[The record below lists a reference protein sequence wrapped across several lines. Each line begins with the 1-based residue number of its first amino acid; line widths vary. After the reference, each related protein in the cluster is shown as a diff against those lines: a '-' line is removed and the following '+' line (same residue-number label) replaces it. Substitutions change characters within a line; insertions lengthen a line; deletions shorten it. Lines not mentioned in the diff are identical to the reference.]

1 MIRRPPRSTR
11 TDTLFPYATLFRSS
25 GLSGESEP
33 LRDFGVFLTEAN
45 VKAKALE
52 MGLTGVGDEL
62 TEQEKIL
69 ARYQLVLE
77 ATKNAQGDVARTSDS
92 TSNQMRRAAA
102 AFEELRVAI
111 GMKLLPV
118 VTPLIEKRS
127 EEHTSELQSL
137 MST

>member
-1 MIRRPPRSTR
+1 
-11 TDTLFPYATLFRSS
+11 
-25 GLSGESEP
+25 
-33 LRDFGVFLTEAN
+33 
-45 VKAKALE
+45 
-52 MGLTGVGDEL
+52 MGLTGGGDEL

-118 VTPLIEKRS
+118 VTPLIEKLASILDYFARLPS
-127 EEHTSELQSL
+127 GAQTAIVAIAGIGDRK
-137 MST
+137 STRLNSSH

>member
-1 MIRRPPRSTR
+1 
-11 TDTLFPYATLFRSS
+11 
-25 GLSGESEP
+25 
-33 LRDFGVFLTEAN
+33 
-45 VKAKALE
+45 

-77 ATKNAQGDVARTSDS
+77 ATKNAQGDVARTPDS

-102 AFEELRVAI
+102 AFEDLRVAI

-118 VTPLIEKRS
+118 VTHMIENLASILDYFARLPS
-127 EEHTSELQSL
+127 AAHTAIDALTGSAPP
-137 MST
+137 STPDPFRIGTRVPAIRPPPPSP